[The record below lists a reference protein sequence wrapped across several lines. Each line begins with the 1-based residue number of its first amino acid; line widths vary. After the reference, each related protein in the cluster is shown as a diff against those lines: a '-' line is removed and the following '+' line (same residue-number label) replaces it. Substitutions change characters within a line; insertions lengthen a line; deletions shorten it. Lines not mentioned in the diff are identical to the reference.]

1 MKTMKRYE
9 QVINEALRSL
19 LITIRQMIRS
29 TNLSAFLESISV
41 LTEST
46 FLRILRK
53 DMPRTTPMNGV
64 RME

>member
-1 MKTMKRYE
+1 MKHSDR
-9 QVINEALRSL
+9 L

-29 TNLSAFLESISV
+29 TNLSAFLESKSV
-41 LTEST
+41 MTKSN
-46 FLRILRK
+46 FLMYLRK

>member
-1 MKTMKRYE
+1 MKHSDR
-9 QVINEALRSL
+9 L

-41 LTEST
+41 LTESK